1 MKINKKIKGISLS
14 EKYNIPADELEKL
27 VYGIHGDIYDCRDV
41 MRAVRLYQSQ
51 LPSPNSVKPVEDSLR
66 HLSKLLRRSSVPLR
80 RFSASLFLL
89 TKDLEAET
97 RQKM

>member
-51 LPSPNSVKPVEDSLR
+51 LPSPFASCKKANLPSV
-66 HLSKLLRRSSVPLR
+66 LS
-80 RFSASLFLL
+80 
-89 TKDLEAET
+89 
-97 RQKM
+97 